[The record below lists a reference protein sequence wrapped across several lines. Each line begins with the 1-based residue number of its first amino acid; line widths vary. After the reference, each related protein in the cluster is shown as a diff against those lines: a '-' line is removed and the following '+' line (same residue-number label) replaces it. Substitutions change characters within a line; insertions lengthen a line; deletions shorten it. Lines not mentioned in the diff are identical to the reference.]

1 MPGNSTKSA
10 KSIARQRATATDRVS
25 HTPPL
30 HTRYLSLLSSNNI
43 RKEKKRQNRRE
54 RTDIVKFD
62 K

>member
-30 HTRYLSLLSSNNI
+30 RTRYLSLLLSSNNI
-43 RKEKKRQNRRE
+43 RKQKKQKRRTA
-54 RTDIVKFD
+54 RTDI
-62 K
+62 